1 MPPAARMQDNVTTGH
16 GCDVTTT
23 ILEGSPNVII
33 EGLGA
38 AYQGAML
45 TPHTIT
51 NPAPSPAPPCIP
63 HTAKV
68 NVGSSTVK
76 VNGKSLAR
84 IGDSADAGSIISGAK
99 KVIAK

>member
-1 MPPAARMQDNVTTGH
+1 MPPASRMQDSVNTGH
-16 GCDVTTT
+16 GCSTITT
-23 ILEGSPNVII
+23 ILEGSSNVII

-38 AYQGAML
+38 AYQGAAL

-51 NPAPSPAPPCIP
+51 NPAPLPAPPCIP

-76 VNGKSLAR
+76 VNGKPLAR